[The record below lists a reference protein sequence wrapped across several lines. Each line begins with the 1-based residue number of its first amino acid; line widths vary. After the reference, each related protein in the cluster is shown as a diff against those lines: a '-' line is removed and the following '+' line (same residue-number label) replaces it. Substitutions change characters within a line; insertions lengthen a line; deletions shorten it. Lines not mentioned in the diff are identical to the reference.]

1 MVVDREQVAAERAL
15 GLQPAPFMEAKD
27 QSIQC
32 HMEAS
37 FIQTVARPLWEG
49 LAIVLPAL
57 GPAVKRMAVNSDIY
71 LALAQ
76 LAPHKISKACPA
88 EHAVFVHAW
97 SCRCGW
103 PAHVPR
109 VFMSNVQLVTSPYLT
124 GRAWLP
130 VPCSGKLLFRSRV

>member
-1 MVVDREQVAAERAL
+1 MAAERAL

-57 GPAVKRMAVNSDIY
+57 GPAVRRMAVNSDIY
-71 LALAQ
+71 MALAQ
-76 LAPHKISKACPA
+76 LAPHKISKVCALLSTLWC
-88 EHAVFVHAW
+88 HARMELWVRMASRYAMRQFVQAIK
-97 SCRCGW
+97 
-103 PAHVPR
+103 
-109 VFMSNVQLVTSPYLT
+109 YL
-124 GRAWLP
+124 
-130 VPCSGKLLFRSRV
+130 